1 MVVPTRRI
9 LEPILGKPILRAQNN
24 GEAGWCKENSLSQW
38 QKGSGWT
45 ANLYGGVQTG
55 DDWAAIFIPVNE
67 IPVPD
72 FNSAMWSYYMT
83 ATETMGVNIVIWI
96 HDPIDPKGR
105 AEVTQVGG
113 ASGLGKTIG
122 WNTHV
127 FDPNTTQM
135 FFYGENTAGTGL
147 TAGTQ
152 YQWTSFQTDALF
164 KNWTI
169 YRISLEYGWEA
180 SGTFD
185 DVWVAELKLNGE
197 VLPIMPQYPTDYV
210 GSEVK
215 TLTYKTVGTSTTTGV
230 MITPRTAKRIRV
242 LSVSLGNLGS
252 TRTEIEIYFGTGTN
266 IDTVPAKAIFTGTA
280 DADYAS
286 SALTFGKDAGPLGAI
301 GEVISVRTSV
311 DITTNGRVTITYR
324 EE

>member
-1 MVVPTRRI
+1 MSVPTRRI
-9 LEPILGKPILRAQNN
+9 IDPIFGKPILRAQNN

-38 QKGSGWT
+38 QKGTGWT

-55 DDWAAIFIPVNE
+55 DDWAAIFIPANE
-67 IPVPD
+67 VPVPD

-83 ATETMGVNIVIWI
+83 ATETMGVNIVFWI
-96 HDPIDPKGR
+96 HDPNDFSKR

-113 ASGLGKTIG
+113 AAGLGKAAG
-122 WNTHV
+122 WNAHV
-127 FDPNTTQM
+127 WNPATVQM
-135 FFYGENTAGTGL
+135 FFYGENTTGTGL

-152 YQWTSFQTDALF
+152 YAWTSFQTDALF
-164 KNWTI
+164 KNWVI
-169 YRISLEYGWEA
+169 YRLSLEYGWEA

-185 DVWVAELKLNGE
+185 DVWVADLKLNGQI
-197 VLPIMPQYPTDYV
+197 LPVIPQYPTDYV

-230 MITPRTAKRIRV
+230 MITPRTNKRIRI

-252 TRTEIEIYFGTGTN
+252 TSTEIEVYFGTGAN

-301 GEVISVRTSV
+301 SEVVSVRTAV